1 MQITHL
7 LMRDPSPPASA
18 GTSVAEVTATDPN
31 TPTAIADLS
40 AAIRKT
46 KHMSRVHKVT
56 AIVGSISS
64 PSKTRALVDA
74 IVNSLQVSQPI
85 EVTWIEMSTLA
96 PHIGPATSHATL
108 TPEGQAALKAIED
121 ADLLIAASP
130 VYKGSYTGLFKHL
143 IDFIHPEA
151 LVGKPTLLA
160 ATGGSDRHALVVDQE
175 LRPLFS
181 FFRTHT
187 VPSAV
192 YATDAD
198 FNGYAVQSDTLLTR
212 IHEATGQASRLLAA

>member
-1 MQITHL
+1 
-7 LMRDPSPPASA
+7 
-18 GTSVAEVTATDPN
+18 
-31 TPTAIADLS
+31 
-40 AAIRKT
+40 
-46 KHMSRVHKVT
+46 MSQAHKVT
-56 AIVGSISS
+56 AIVGSTSS
-64 PSKTRALVDA
+64 PSRTRVLVDA
-74 IVNSLQVSQPI
+74 IVASLQSSQPV
-85 EVTWIEMSTLA
+85 EVTWVELATLA
-96 PHIGPATSHATL
+96 PHIGVATSHDTL
-108 TPEGQAALKAIED
+108 SAEGKAALQAIEG

-181 FFRTHT
+181 FFRTLT

-192 YATDAD
+192 FASDAD
-198 FNGYAVQSDTLLTR
+198 FGAATEGYQVKSDALFTR
-212 IHEATGQASRLLAA
+212 IHEATQQASHLLAA

>member
-1 MQITHL
+1 MHTG
-7 LMRDPSPPASA
+7 SPQK
-18 GTSVAEVTATDPN
+18 VT
-31 TPTAIADLS
+31 
-40 AAIRKT
+40 
-46 KHMSRVHKVT
+46 HMSHIRKVT
-56 AIVGSISS
+56 AIVGSTSS
-64 PSKTRALVDA
+64 PSRTRVLVDA
-74 IVNSLQVSQPI
+74 IVQSLQSTQPI
-85 EVTWIEMSTLA
+85 EVTWVELATLA
-96 PHIGPATSHATL
+96 PHIGAATSHDAL
-108 TPEGQAALKAIED
+108 TPEGKAALQAIEE

-143 IDFIHPEA
+143 IDFLHPEA

-192 YATDAD
+192 FASDAD
-198 FNGYAVQSDTLLTR
+198 FGAITGGYQVQNDALFTR
-212 IHEATGQASRLLAA
+212 IHEATQQASRLLAA

>member
-1 MQITHL
+1 
-7 LMRDPSPPASA
+7 
-18 GTSVAEVTATDPN
+18 
-31 TPTAIADLS
+31 
-40 AAIRKT
+40 
-46 KHMSRVHKVT
+46 MSTTYKVT
-56 AIVGSISS
+56 AIVGSTSS
-64 PSKTRALVDA
+64 PSRTRVLVDA
-74 IVNSLQVSQPI
+74 IVQSLQTSQPL
-85 EVTWIEMSTLA
+85 EVTWVELATLA
-96 PHIGPATSHATL
+96 PHIGVATSHDAL
-108 TPEGQAALKAIED
+108 TPEGKAALRAIEES
-121 ADLLIAASP
+121 DLLIAASP

-192 YATDAD
+192 FASDAD
-198 FNGYAVQSDTLLTR
+198 FGAATEGYRLKSDALFTR
-212 IHEATGQASRLLAA
+212 IHEATRQASYLLAA

>member
-1 MQITHL
+1 MRIAQI
-7 LMRDPSPPASA
+7 SPLFEAVPPKLYG
-18 GTSVAEVTATDPN
+18 GTERVVHW
-31 TPTAIADLS
+31 L
-40 AAIRKT
+40 T
-46 KHMSRVHKVT
+46 KALVE
-56 AIVGSISS
+56 AIV
-64 PSKTRALVDA
+64 R
-74 IVNSLQVSQPI
+74 SLQATLPI
-85 EVTWIEMSTLA
+85 EVRWVEIADLA
-96 PHIGPATSHATL
+96 PHIGAVTSFKAL
-108 TPEGQAALKAIED
+108 PEAASQALRDIES

-143 IDFIHPEA
+143 IDFLHPEA

-192 YATDAD
+192 FASDAD
-198 FNGYAVQSDTLLTR
+198 FGTITGGYQVRNDALFTR
-212 IHEATGQASRLLAA
+212 IHEATQQASRLLAA